1 MSVTCQINSGRLR
14 QCKNT
19 VGGLKT
25 LFLGLLT
32 DFDSGITQG
41 GTYGEIDGLP
51 TATLYRF
58 ELDQA
63 FSGGSLVATFNAS
76 PDNGTT
82 FYEHVVVTKFKKLS
96 AQDNEN
102 FQNIV
107 ASQLVAF
114 VLTNNDEIMMVGL
127 KNGADITAG
136 DLNTGLAMGD
146 MSGYNITIT
155 AREPELPKYLE
166 AYTSEP
172 FDNFAGITVSPAY
185 PTGS

>member
-1 MSVTCQINSGRLR
+1 MPITCQINAGRLR

-32 DFDSGITQG
+32 DFDTGITQG
-41 GTYGEIDGLP
+41 GTNGAISVLP

-63 FSGGSLVATFNAS
+63 YSSGQLIATLNAS

-82 FYEHVVVTKFKKLS
+82 FYEQVVTAKFKKLS
-96 AQDNEN
+96 AADNEN
-102 FQNIV
+102 FQNIAV
-107 ASQLVAF
+107 NQLVAF
-114 VLTNNDEIMMVGL
+114 VLTNNNDIMMVGL
-127 KNGADITAG
+127 KNGADFTAG
-136 DLNTGLAMGD
+136 TLNTGLAMGD
-146 MSGYNITIT
+146 MSGYEFTIT
-155 AREPELPKYLE
+155 AREPELPKYLT
-166 AYTSEP
+166 AFTTDP